1 MIGVD
6 VKNGTAEEVIVL
18 DDIFIPGTKQT
29 PEISCKNNSGE
40 VIFKGNFI
48 SSNPSELI
56 EPIQKWLY
64 AFNKAKKSSAVTLAF
79 YLTYLNG
86 SSGKSLSKLFQQA
99 EEIQDRGSDVN
110 VQLFYEDDD
119 IDMLEW
125 CREVKS
131 SYHLQFSLSK
141 IN

>member
-1 MIGVD
+1 MNGVD
-6 VKNGTAEEVIVL
+6 VIKGTAEDVIVL
-18 DDIFIPGTKQT
+18 EDIFIPGTKQT

-40 VIFKGNFI
+40 VSLRGNFI

-64 AFNKAKKSSAVTLAF
+64 AFIKVKKSAVVTLAF
-79 YLTYLNG
+79 HLTYLNG
-86 SSGKSLSKLFQQA
+86 SSGKSLCKLFQQA
-99 EEIQDRGSDVN
+99 EEIQDRGSNVN
-110 VQLFYEDDD
+110 VQLYYEDDD

-125 CREVKS
+125 CKEMKN
-131 SYHLQFSLSK
+131 SYHLEFSLSK